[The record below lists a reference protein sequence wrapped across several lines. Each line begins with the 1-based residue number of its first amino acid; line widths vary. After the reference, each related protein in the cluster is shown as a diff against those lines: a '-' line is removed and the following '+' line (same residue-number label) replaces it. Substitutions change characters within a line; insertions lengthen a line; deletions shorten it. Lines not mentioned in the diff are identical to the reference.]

1 MEKEQQQDTGYLDM
15 IQKLITEIKFG
26 TVTIIVQAGKVIQ
39 IEKNEKYRMK
49 SKD

>member
-26 TVTIIVQAGKVIQ
+26 TVTIIVQEVHF
-39 IEKNEKYRMK
+39 NEVQYFTFA
-49 SKD
+49 

>member
-26 TVTIIVQAGKVIQ
+26 TVTIIV
-39 IEKNEKYRMK
+39 
-49 SKD
+49 